1 MQRVLKL
8 LLASLAACLSLS
20 GAAHS
25 QSAYPAKPIRIL
37 IPFLAGGPV
46 DTTARVIQQAL
57 ARALGQPVVIENK
70 TGADGAIAAQAVI
83 GSPPDGYTLFFG
95 GSSTMVSV
103 PVLRKSP
110 PFDPVA
116 DFTAIS
122 LIGRFAF
129 CMFVHPDVPAKTVA
143 EFVDH
148 ARANPGKLNFATSNL
163 TEFMFAAQLM
173 NSTGISMVRVPYKG
187 AAQAIPDLVA
197 GRVQLDFVPISA
209 GLAHARDGRLRMLA
223 TVLPKR
229 IPVAPEVPTMAEAGM
244 PGVTVSPWQGIF
256 GPPKLPREI
265 VERLARELSQILQSA
280 EVRAHYDRQG
290 FQPETSSPEAL
301 TAMLRND
308 IQVWGQIVREAGI
321 AQD

>member
-1 MQRVLKL
+1 MKAAMKL
-8 LLASLAACLSLS
+8 LLPSLALWLCVA
-20 GAAHS
+20 GAAFS
-25 QSAYPAKPIRIL
+25 QTAYPSKPVRIL
-37 IPFLAGGPV
+37 VPFLAGGPV

-57 ARALGQPVVIENK
+57 SRALGQPVIIENK
-70 TGADGAIAAQAVI
+70 PGADGAIAAQAVMS
-83 GSPPDGYTLFFG
+83 SPPDGYTLFFG

-103 PVLRKSP
+103 PVLRKIP

-116 DFTAIS
+116 DFTPIS

-143 EFVDH
+143 EFVDY
-148 ARANPGKLNFATSNL
+148 ARANPDKLNFATSNL

-173 NSTGISMVRVPYKG
+173 KSTGISMVRVPYKG

-209 GLAHARDGRLRMLA
+209 GLGHYKDGRLRILA

-229 IPVAPEVPTMAEAGM
+229 IPVAPDVPTMAEAGM

-256 GPPKLPREI
+256 GPPKMPREI
-265 VERLARELSQILQSA
+265 VERLSRELSQILQSA
-280 EVRAHYDRQG
+280 EVRAQYDKQG
-290 FQPETSSPEAL
+290 FQPEPSTPEAL
-301 TAMLRND
+301 LAMLKSD
-308 IQVWGQIVREAGI
+308 VQVWGQIVREAGI
-321 AQD
+321 PQD